1 MTDIETFRNLLA
13 GGEKAVDALNAMN
26 SYTPAT
32 PHMEKWTGKVVD
44 NNDPERLGRVQI
56 RVIGYYENLEDKWLP
71 WAVPDISFMGGKC
84 GSQIIPEIGSMV
96 RGYFEK
102 GDVQRPVYD
111 SLAFNKYNS
120 NSEYTGRKNFF
131 DYPHKMVLM
140 ETDQGDFV
148 TLNRRTGELVFTHR
162 TGAQTIID
170 RAGNIEVRTGNTP
183 TPGNLNVRV
192 YGEANINVTRNASIH
207 ADGNVMIDAL
217 GNVELG
223 RNVAKQL
230 VNNIPSCYI
239 CGAVHNVGN
248 TNVTC

>member
-13 GGEKAVDALNAMN
+13 GGEKSYDALNAMN
-26 SYTPAT
+26 TYTPST
-32 PHMEKWTGKVVD
+32 PHLEKWTGKVIN

-131 DYPHKMVLM
+131 EYPHKMVLM

-148 TLNRRTGELVFTHR
+148 TLNRKTGELVFTHR

-170 RAGNIEVRTGNTP
+170 YNGNIEVRTGNIP
-183 TPGNLNVRV
+183 NPGNLSVRV
-192 YGEANINVTRNASIH
+192 YGKADINVTRDASIF
-207 ADGNVMIDAL
+207 AGGNVSIDAL
-217 GNVELG
+217 GNVDLG
-223 RNVAKQL
+223 SSPVKTPVCNL
-230 VNNIPSCYI
+230 LTCPI
-239 CGAVHNVGN
+239 CGVKHSTQDKVR
-248 TNVTC
+248 C